1 MARPHPPSLPYPLP
15 VSRPLP
21 RRITP
26 AVLPL
31 TLALCAALAALLLPA
46 TPTHA
51 STPSAPATAAT
62 PLPADLP
69 ADLEARRAAEA
80 TALYGD
86 PGVRPLA
93 ERPVSL
99 VSLGDSQ
106 ISGEGAGNYE
116 PPTDG
121 PDNWCHRS
129 ADAAIHRTGIPADVT
144 YNFACSGA
152 STENVRIGGTP
163 QYADELVQSDS
174 LAIAARNT
182 RVDTILMFIG
192 ANDDLQFGPVMTDCV
207 VSWFLFWQGPCH
219 PEYAPTWQDRVDGLR
234 PKVEATITDLHTVM
248 AEAGYAPGS
257 YDLVVA
263 SYPGP
268 IGPDI
273 HDNPDFPGKIPGGCT
288 GYDSDAAWGRDQAV
302 PAFETGI
309 RAAAL
314 AAGATY
320 LDLSRLFHG
329 HEVCMAD
336 PWVRGLWIE
345 LLNPFPPD
353 ENTVRQSFHPNAK
366 GHAAFA
372 ACLTQL
378 HALAFTPAE
387 ASCAAPAGTSDP
399 LLHLHAWDDV
409 FTPLTNTATTQ
420 CAAIAATRN
429 GTEATGTPCTG
440 ARAQQWWH
448 DPATGALHTALS
460 HDRCLDIPGG
470 DYGAGTALTVWDC
483 HGGDNQRF
491 TRSASGTLAPAAAPD
506 LCVTQS
512 GPGARLTLQP
522 CTGSPGQRF
531 T

>member
-1 MARPHPPSLPYPLP
+1 MAPHRRATLSVRVP
-15 VSRPLP
+15 VPRPLP
-21 RRITP
+21 L
-26 AVLPL
+26 LPL
-31 TLALCAALAALLLPA
+31 LPLLLLLALLPA
-46 TPTHA
+46 TPSFA
-51 STPSAPATAAT
+51 SPTPSSGTAA
-62 PLPADLP
+62 PLPDS
-69 ADLEARRAAEA
+69 LEARRAAEA

-86 PGVRPLA
+86 SAVRPLA
-93 ERPVSL
+93 ERPVSV

-106 ISGEGAGNYE
+106 ISGEGVGNYE

-129 ADAAIHRTGIPADVT
+129 SDAAIHRTGIPADIT

-182 RVDTILMFIG
+182 RVDTILLFVG

-219 PEYAPTWQDRVDGLR
+219 TDYAPGWQARVDGLR

-273 HDNPDFPGKIPGGCT
+273 HDNPGFPGKIPGGCT
-288 GYDSDAAWGRDQAV
+288 GYDSDAVWGRNVAV
-302 PAFETGI
+302 PSFETGI

-320 LDLSRLFHG
+320 FDLSRLFHG
-329 HEVCMAD
+329 HEVCMED
-336 PWVRGLWIE
+336 PWVRGLWID
-345 LLNPFPPD
+345 LLSHFPPD
-353 ENTVRQSFHPNAK
+353 ENTVRQSFHPNSK

-372 ACLTQL
+372 DCLTQL
-378 HALAFTPAE
+378 HSLGATPAE
-387 ASCAAPAGTSDP
+387 ASCAVPAGTSAP
-399 LLHLHAWDDV
+399 LLYTHAWNDV
-409 FTPLTNTATTQ
+409 FTPLTNTATGQ
-420 CAAIAATRN
+420 CPAVSATRN
-429 GTEATGTPCTG
+429 GTPVTGTPCTG
-440 ARAQQWWH
+440 DRAQQWWH

-470 DYGAGTALTVWDC
+470 DYRAGVELGVWDC
-483 HGGDNQRF
+483 HGDANQRF
-491 TRSASGTLAPAAAPD
+491 TLSPAGTLSPPAAPD

-512 GPGARLTLQP
+512 AAGARLTLQP
-522 CTGSPGQRF
+522 CTGSPAQSF